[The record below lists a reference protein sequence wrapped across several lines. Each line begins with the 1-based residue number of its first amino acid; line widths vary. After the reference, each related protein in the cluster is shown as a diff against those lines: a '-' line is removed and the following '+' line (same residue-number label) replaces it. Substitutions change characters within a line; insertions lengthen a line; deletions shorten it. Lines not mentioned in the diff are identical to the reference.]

1 MNVAIVVAAGK
12 GTRLGGNRP
21 KQFLE
26 LDGIPVII
34 RTLRQFERC
43 REIDEIIIVL
53 PASQTEESV
62 DWFRSAVKE
71 FGLQKPMRMVGGG
84 STRAQSVQR
93 GLAII
98 SGAELVAVHDGVRP
112 FVTPDEIDR
121 VVAAARTNGAA
132 ILVAPVAD
140 TIKEIK
146 DGRVVGT
153 LPRTLLR
160 RALTPQ
166 CFRFDILK
174 RAYDELAE
182 IEGEGVEVTDDC
194 LLVERL
200 GVEIVAVEGSA
211 RNIKITRE
219 EDLVLGEAL
228 LRIDRNDDKD

>member
-26 LDGIPVII
+26 LDGIPVIVH
-34 RTLRQFERC
+34 TLKQFERC
-43 REIDEIIIVL
+43 REISELIIVL
-53 PASQTEESV
+53 PRDETDGFLS
-62 DWFRSAVKE
+62 RLKE
-71 FGLQKPMRMVGGG
+71 FGLQKPMRVAAGGP
-84 STRAQSVQR
+84 TRAQSVQR
-93 GLAII
+93 GLALI
-98 SGAELVAVHDGVRP
+98 GEAEIVAVHDGVRP
-112 FVTPDEIDR
+112 FVTPAEIDR
-121 VVAAARTNGAA
+121 AVTAARATGAA

-146 DGRVVGT
+146 DDRIV
-153 LPRTLLR
+153 RTLSRPQLR

-174 RAYDELAE
+174 RAYDQLAE
-182 IEGEGVEVTDDC
+182 VEAEDIEVTDDC
-194 LLVERL
+194 FLVERL

-219 EDLVLGEAL
+219 EDLLLGEAF
-228 LRIDRNDDKD
+228 LRL

>member
-26 LDGIPVII
+26 LDGIPIII
-34 RTLRQFERC
+34 RTLTQFERC
-43 REIDEIIIVL
+43 REISELVIVL
-53 PASQTEESV
+53 PPDDYDGFLSLL
-62 DWFRSAVKE
+62 KE
-71 FGLQKPMRMVGGG
+71 LGLQKPMRTAPGG

-93 GLAII
+93 GLAVV
-98 SGAELVAVHDGVRP
+98 GKAEIVAVHDGVRP

-121 VVAAARTNGAA
+121 VVSAARTTGAA

-146 DGRVVGT
+146 DDRII
-153 LPRTLLR
+153 RTLARTQLR

-174 RAYDELAE
+174 RAYAQL
-182 IEGEGVEVTDDC
+182 VEVEAAGIEITDDC

-200 GVEIVAVEGSA
+200 GVEIAVVEGSG

-219 EDLVLGEAL
+219 EDLALGQAL
-228 LRIDRNDDKD
+228 LQSVVS

>member
-26 LDGIPVII
+26 LDGIPIII
-34 RTLRQFERC
+34 RTLTQFERC
-43 REIDEIIIVL
+43 REISELVIVL
-53 PASQTEESV
+53 PPDENDGFLSLL
-62 DWFRSAVKE
+62 KE
-71 FGLQKPMRMVGGG
+71 LGLQKPMRTVAGG

-93 GLAII
+93 GLAVVGEAEII
-98 SGAELVAVHDGVRP
+98 AVHDGVRP

-121 VVAAARTNGAA
+121 VVSAARTTGAA

-146 DGRVVGT
+146 DDRII
-153 LPRTLLR
+153 RTLARTQLR

-174 RAYDELAE
+174 RAYAQL
-182 IEGEGVEVTDDC
+182 VEVEAAGIEITDDC

-200 GVEIVAVEGSA
+200 GVEIAVVEGSG

-219 EDLVLGEAL
+219 EDLALGQAL
-228 LRIDRNDDKD
+228 LQSVVS

>member
-26 LDGIPVII
+26 LDGVPVII

-43 REIDEIIIVL
+43 REIDEVVAVL
-53 PASQTEESV
+53 PAEETAGFQSLAQQFELRKLARV
-62 DWFRSAVKE
+62 IA
-71 FGLQKPMRMVGGG
+71 GGE
-84 STRAQSVQR
+84 TRAQSVQR
-93 GLAII
+93 GLALIDE
-98 SGAELVAVHDGVRP
+98 AEIVAVHDGVRP
-112 FVTPDEIDR
+112 FVTPEEIDQ
-121 VVAAARTNGAA
+121 VVAAARIGGAA

-140 TIKEIK
+140 TIKDIK
-146 DGRVVGT
+146 DGRVIGT
-153 LPRTLLR
+153 LSRTNLR

-166 CFRFDILK
+166 CFRFDLLK
-174 RAYDELAE
+174 RAYDRLLEIQAE
-182 IEGEGVEVTDDC
+182 GIEVTDDC

-200 GVEIVAVEGSA
+200 GFEIVAVEGSA

-228 LRIDRNDDKD
+228 LKL

>member
-34 RTLRQFERC
+34 RTLMQFELC
-43 REIDEIIIVL
+43 REISEFVIVL
-53 PASQTEESV
+53 PQDETDAFLSLL
-62 DWFRSAVKE
+62 KE
-71 FGLQKPMRMVGGG
+71 FGLQKRTRTVAGGA
-84 STRAQSVQR
+84 TRAQSVQR
-93 GLAII
+93 GLAVV
-98 SGAELVAVHDGVRP
+98 GEAEIVAVHDGVRP
-112 FVTPDEIDR
+112 FVTPEEIDS
-121 VVAAARTNGAA
+121 VVSAARTTGAA

-140 TIKEIK
+140 TIKEIT
-146 DGRVVGT
+146 DDHIV
-153 LPRTLLR
+153 RTVARTQLR

-174 RAYDELAE
+174 RAYDQLAE
-182 IEGEGVEVTDDC
+182 VEASGLEVTDDC

-200 GVEIVAVEGSA
+200 GVEIVVVEGSA

-219 EDLVLGEAL
+219 EDLVLGEAIL
-228 LRIDRNDDKD
+228 KSVASC

>member
-26 LDGIPVII
+26 LDRIPVII

-53 PASQTEESV
+53 PASQTEEPA
-62 DWFRSAVKE
+62 DWFRSAAKK
-71 FGLQKPMRMVGGG
+71 FGLQKPMQMVGGG

-166 CFRFDILK
+166 CFRFDILN
-174 RAYDELAE
+174 RAYNKLAE
-182 IEGEGVEVTDDC
+182 VEGEGVEVTDDC

-200 GVEIVAVEGSA
+200 GVEIVPVEGSA

-219 EDLVLGEAL
+219 EDLVLGEAI
-228 LRIDRNDDKD
+228 LRSFVL

>member
-34 RTLRQFERC
+34 RTLMQFERC
-43 REIDEIIIVL
+43 REETDGFL
-53 PASQTEESV
+53 SLL
-62 DWFRSAVKE
+62 KE
-71 FGLQKPMRMVGGG
+71 FGLQKRTRTVAGGA
-84 STRAQSVQR
+84 TRAQSVQR
-93 GLAII
+93 GLAVV
-98 SGAELVAVHDGVRP
+98 SEAEIVALHDGVRP
-112 FVTPDEIDR
+112 FATPEEIDR
-121 VVAAARTNGAA
+121 VVSAARTTGAA

-140 TIKEIK
+140 TIKEIT
-146 DGRVVGT
+146 DDRIV
-153 LPRTLLR
+153 RTLARTQLR

-174 RAYDELAE
+174 RAYDQLAE
-182 IEGEGVEVTDDC
+182 VEAAGIEVTDDC

-219 EDLVLGEAL
+219 EDLVLGEAIL
-228 LRIDRNDDKD
+228 KSVASC